1 MKFISPSQTI
11 QIAIANIINSAFDIS
26 LDPSK
31 ILIDV
36 CYPKYDA
43 HYTSAISL
51 SISNRLGIGALKI
64 AEEIVKACSQNLEIS
79 LQWQIRALGKGW
91 LNIFLSE
98 QFISENLFALNDWQL
113 DPIDILISP
122 SINSPDPICQYAY
135 ARCCALIR
143 LAHLLPD
150 VDLEHSRTTKVLDF
164 IEPAEISLLM
174 KQFEIALFLENSK
187 NLEKANL
194 NRYKLSR
201 SLAEIFL
208 QFYDRCR
215 IFGVSHE
222 IAYRRLLLIRITQK
236 LLTAIA
242 PPEINYAMYL

>member
-26 LDPSK
+26 LDPSE

-51 SISNRLGIGALKI
+51 SISNRLGIDALKI
-64 AEEIVKACSQNLEIS
+64 AEAIVQTCSQDLEIYS
-79 LQWQIRALGKGW
+79 QWQVRALGKGW

-98 QFISENLFALNDWQL
+98 QFISENLFALNDWQ
-113 DPIDILISP
+113 PNLINISINP
-122 SINSPDPICQYAY
+122 SIDSPDPICQYAY

-143 LAHLLPD
+143 LSRLLPTI
-150 VDLEHSRTTKVLDF
+150 DLVHSRTRFLDF
-164 IEPAEISLLM
+164 IEPAEINLLM
-174 KQFEIALFLENSK
+174 QQFEIASLLENSK

-222 IAYRRLLLIRITQK
+222 IAYKRLLLIRITQK
-236 LLTAIA
+236 LLSAIA

>member
-1 MKFISPSQTI
+1 MKFIPPSQTI
-11 QIAIANIINSAFDIS
+11 QTAIANIINSAFDIS
-26 LDPSK
+26 LDPRK

-51 SISNRLGIGALKI
+51 AIANRLGISALKI

-79 LQWQIRALGKGW
+79 LHWQVRAVGKGW
-91 LNIFLSE
+91 LNIFLSD
-98 QFISENLFALNDWQL
+98 QFIYENLFSLNDWQPN
-113 DPIDILISP
+113 PIDISINP

-143 LAHLLPD
+143 LAHLLPT
-150 VDLEHSRTTKVLDF
+150 VDLELSRTSRALDF

-174 KQFEIALFLENSK
+174 QQFEIVSLLENSK
-187 NLEKANL
+187 SLEKVNL

-222 IAYRRLLLIRITQK
+222 IACRRLLLIRITQK

-242 PPEINYAMYL
+242 PPEINYAIYL

>member
-26 LDPSK
+26 LDPSE

-36 CYPKYDA
+36 CYPKYNA

-51 SISNRLGIGALKI
+51 SISNRLGIDALKI
-64 AEEIVKACSQNLEIS
+64 AEAIVQTCSQDLEIYS
-79 LQWQIRALGKGW
+79 QWQVRALGKGW

-98 QFISENLFALNDWQL
+98 QFISENLFALNDWQ
-113 DPIDILISP
+113 PNLINISINP

-143 LAHLLPD
+143 LSRLLPTI
-150 VDLEHSRTTKVLDF
+150 DLVHSLTRVLDF
-164 IEPAEISLLM
+164 IEPAEINLLM
-174 KQFEIALFLENSK
+174 QQFEIASLLENSK

-222 IAYRRLLLIRITQK
+222 IAYKRLLLIKITQK

>member
-11 QIAIANIINSAFDIS
+11 QIAIANIISLAFDTS

-51 SISNRLGIGALKI
+51 SISNQLGISALKI
-64 AEEIVKACSQNLEIS
+64 AEEIVKACSQNLKIS

-98 QFISENLFALNDWQL
+98 QFMSENLFALNDWQP

-122 SINSPDPICQYAY
+122 SIKSSDPICQYAY

-174 KQFEIALFLENSK
+174 QQFEIASLLENSK

>member
-26 LDPSK
+26 LDPSE
-31 ILIDV
+31 ILVDV

-51 SISNRLGIGALKI
+51 SISNQLGISALKI
-64 AEEIVKACSQNLEIS
+64 AEEIVKACSQNLELS
-79 LQWQIRALGKGW
+79 SQWQIRALGKGW
-91 LNIFLSE
+91 LNILLSE
-98 QFISENLFALNDWQL
+98 QFISENLFALNDWQP
-113 DPIDILISP
+113 DPIDISINP

-174 KQFEIALFLENSK
+174 QQFEIASLLENSK

-236 LLTAIA
+236 LLSAIA
-242 PPEINYAMYL
+242 PPEINYAVYL